1 VMPLSAGHGFVF
13 IAFLVIAG
21 IPFWR
26 IVKRTGMHR
35 ALSLLWFVP
44 LVNVIFLWVFAFA
57 EWPALKQKQPPS
69 SSSQAT

>member
-1 VMPLSAGHGFVF
+1 MMPLSMGHGFVF

-26 IVKRTGMHR
+26 IVKRTGMHP

-44 LVNVIFLWVFAFA
+44 LVNIIFLWVFAFA
-57 EWPALKQKQPPS
+57 EWPALKQPTS
-69 SSSQAT
+69 AS

>member
-1 VMPLSAGHGFVF
+1 MMPLSAGHGFVF

-26 IVKRTGMHR
+26 IVKRTGMHP
-35 ALSLLWFVP
+35 ALSLLLFVP

-57 EWPALKQKQPPS
+57 QWPALKQPPS